1 MQRCRGVTRGDGH
14 GRGVRAVRCRAP
26 PRRGSCLSSCDG
38 SVPRGYGSGTSVPE
52 PVPEAGWGTRRPSMV
67 HIVWWSG
74 WSPGR
79 KEGYSRGGAG
89 TAFPPR
95 LSPTC
100 VRIVIGMTRH
110 RDAARFTWQFCGF
123 AVHGS
128 RVAGVR
134 PREGD
139 DGPLRRRAGA
149 RRGAPPLRRGW
160 RVAGGRSSRVAGGQ
174 GAAGTQ
180 GPSGE
185 NRRARAG
192 RSGGLPCE
200 NTPQPGDLSGPAGWG
215 YSFPRRTADRQ
226 SPEARTCAIS
236 SIGRAADS

>member
-1 MQRCRGVTRGDGH
+1 MQRCRGGTRGDGH

-38 SVPRGYGSGTSVPE
+38 SVPRGYGSGTSVPA
-52 PVPEAGWGTRRPSMV
+52 PVPEAVWGTRRPSMV

-79 KEGYSRGGAG
+79 KEGYSRRGPG

-95 LSPTC
+95 LSATC

-110 RDAARFTWQFCGF
+110 RDAARLTWQFCGF

-128 RVAGVR
+128 HVAGVR

-149 RRGAPPLRRGW
+149 RRGRLPSGAGGGRAEQAVAGAGGGRTAGGCAVPPDRPVKTPRNLEICRVRRGGAIVSHVARQTG
-160 RVAGGRSSRVAGGQ
+160 RVREPGHAPLAQLAEQLTLNQRVRGSS
-174 GAAGTQ
+174 
-180 GPSGE
+180 P
-185 NRRARAG
+185 
-192 RSGGLPCE
+192 
-200 NTPQPGDLSGPAGWG
+200 
-215 YSFPRRTADRQ
+215 
-226 SPEARTCAIS
+226 
-236 SIGRAADS
+236 